1 MVRIFMDQT
10 LVSTWKQHMY
20 LTIVK
25 TYDENDLWPTSEEFN
40 FLSCMH
46 VYEISIPSF
55 SNEAMYV

>member
-1 MVRIFMDQT
+1 MAISQKRVPAIEG
-10 LVSTWKQHMY
+10 KHMMKM
-20 LTIVK
+20 I
-25 TYDENDLWPTSEEFN
+25 YDLQSEEFN